1 MTKQNPNNKT
11 LRLAATAV
19 SVLALCGTAQAQLY
33 WDSNN
38 STGGFGTAGGTWAA
52 PTTNSASQGWSSSS
66 TGSTALSGTTTT
78 NNTSALNFG
87 TSANQLSTGTIT
99 VSGSVEANSLTFV
112 SSGGSNNTTLSG
124 GNITLGGTTPSITV
138 TNIANTAATTQTIA
152 SNIILGANQTWTVN
166 SGGATGTA
174 TLTASGRI
182 SGGFG
187 ITKSGNG
194 TLSLNGNN
202 TYTGG
207 TAINAGRLDI
217 RNANAL
223 GTGNVTIASGA
234 FAGVQNA
241 VTISNNF
248 IIAGNGTG
256 NGAIQA
262 TPTGSAT
269 LSGLVTLSDNAMI
282 GARSTAG
289 GLNFTLTGGIT
300 SNGTDRTLTLNTFG
314 STTIA
319 NNQLTI
325 STNSVNLGTGGI
337 LDIGHGMN
345 AGGTATFNIN
355 VASNTW
361 GTTIV
366 RGLATAAASTNAT
379 LNLGAVNALGSS
391 SSVLQLG
398 SLNTA
403 LEGITVNLNGNSQ
416 TIGGLRSFGST
427 GSASANGT
435 RTVTSATA
443 ATLTIDNSSG
453 TNYLYDGVIT
463 GAISLTK
470 NGNATQTLSG
480 TNTYSGTT
488 TINQGVLNI
497 TSNSTLPGLSTNGRY
512 SVANGATLAVS
523 NAVTDADIAS
533 MLGTTNFADGAAI
546 GFDTSSGTRTYSS
559 NLTVTSQGALGLTKL
574 GSNYLTL
581 TGNNSY
587 TGTTTINGGTL
598 RFIGNATHTLSGLIT
613 GSGNLEQGNGSAGNA
628 RDMTIT
634 NDANDFTGQFRA
646 DGGHGSRLIFTSIA
660 DYGTASAL
668 GRGTAGTAIGLSN
681 GFLVYTG
688 TSNSTS
694 NRTWAGVNSNQIQ
707 NNSASGVLTLSGN
720 YSHSTTNGTLTLSG
734 SNTGAN
740 TFGGRISAAAS
751 GVGSLL
757 NLTKAGAG
765 TWILS
770 GNNTYTGNT
779 TVTLGA
785 LNISH
790 SNALGVAGAL
800 GSSGTTV
807 SSGAAL

>member
-38 STGGFGTAGGTWAA
+38 STAGFGTAGGTWAA

-78 NNTSALNFG
+78 NTTSALNFG
-87 TSANQLSTGTIT
+87 TSTNQLGTGTIT

-166 SGGATGTA
+166 SGGATGIA
-174 TLTASGRI
+174 TLSASGRI

-194 TLSLNGNN
+194 NLNLNGNN

-234 FAGVQNA
+234 FAGVQTA
-241 VTISNNF
+241 STISNNF

-256 NGAIQA
+256 NGVIQSYA
-262 TPTGSAT
+262 NNTVA
-269 LSGLVTLSDNAMI
+269 GLVTLSDNAMI
-282 GARSTAG
+282 GARTSAGNST
-289 GLNFTLTGGIT
+289 FTLTGGIT

-314 STTIA
+314 SATIA
-319 NNQLTI
+319 TNQLTI

-355 VASNTW
+355 VGSNTW

-403 LEGITVNLNGNSQ
+403 LE
-416 TIGGLRSFGST
+416 
-427 GSASANGT
+427 
-435 RTVTSATA
+435 
-443 ATLTIDNSSG
+443 
-453 TNYLYDGVIT
+453 
-463 GAISLTK
+463 
-470 NGNATQTLSG
+470 
-480 TNTYSGTT
+480 
-488 TINQGVLNI
+488 
-497 TSNSTLPGLSTNGRY
+497 
-512 SVANGATLAVS
+512 
-523 NAVTDADIAS
+523 
-533 MLGTTNFADGAAI
+533 
-546 GFDTSSGTRTYSS
+546 
-559 NLTVTSQGALGLTKL
+559 
-574 GSNYLTL
+574 
-581 TGNNSY
+581 
-587 TGTTTINGGTL
+587 
-598 RFIGNATHTLSGLIT
+598 
-613 GSGNLEQGNGSAGNA
+613 
-628 RDMTIT
+628 
-634 NDANDFTGQFRA
+634 
-646 DGGHGSRLIFTSIA
+646 
-660 DYGTASAL
+660 
-668 GRGTAGTAIGLSN
+668 
-681 GFLVYTG
+681 
-688 TSNSTS
+688 
-694 NRTWAGVNSNQIQ
+694 
-707 NNSASGVLTLSGN
+707 
-720 YSHSTTNGTLTLSG
+720 
-734 SNTGAN
+734 
-740 TFGGRISAAAS
+740 
-751 GVGSLL
+751 
-757 NLTKAGAG
+757 
-765 TWILS
+765 
-770 GNNTYTGNT
+770 
-779 TVTLGA
+779 
-785 LNISH
+785 
-790 SNALGVAGAL
+790 
-800 GSSGTTV
+800 
-807 SSGAAL
+807 